1 MRFRNEALR
10 LMQTMPSDYNL
21 GDILFAIFQKEA
33 VNNGLS
39 LNFLRELKDE
49 DIYTRVEQVVK
60 FESAEKELTTEEK
73 EQWITQ

>member
-21 GDILFAIFQKEA
+21 GDVLFAIFQKEA
-33 VNNGLS
+33 NKNGIS
-39 LNFLRELKDE
+39 LNFLRQLEDE

-60 FESAEKELTTEEK
+60 FESAEKELTEEEK
-73 EQWITQ
+73 QQWITQ